1 MNALPP
7 SSPAAPARTAP
18 ADTLAE
24 LPPLPQYSLPVV
36 ATAFAA
42 GILLTTRPGRDV
54 TRGVLRAGLLLVKPA
69 LLVGGLLKLRELS
82 SRPSLPPHSPTN
94 LPPL

>member
-7 SSPAAPARTAP
+7 SSTAARARTASV
-18 ADTLAE
+18 DTLAE
-24 LPPLPQYSLPVV
+24 LPPLPRYSLPVV

-42 GILLTTRPGRDV
+42 GILLTTRPGREI

-69 LLVGGLLKLRELS
+69 LLVGGLWKLRELS
-82 SRPSLPPHSPTN
+82 SRPPHSPTT